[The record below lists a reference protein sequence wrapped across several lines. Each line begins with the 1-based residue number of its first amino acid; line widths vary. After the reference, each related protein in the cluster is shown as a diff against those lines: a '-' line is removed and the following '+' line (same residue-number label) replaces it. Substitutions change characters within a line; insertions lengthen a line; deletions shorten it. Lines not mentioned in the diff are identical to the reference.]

1 MKYEIRQEFN
11 ETAEQVINAMMHPE
25 VAAFLMKHMKSLK
38 EMELL
43 ERTETDDTIVRRVRY
58 RIVPVIEKIGPKK
71 IPPEAFEWVE
81 QSTFDKKKRIMVY
94 KNVPTKHKIAKLF
107 ENFGEIRIT
116 DAGARCVRM
125 MSGEL
130 KIHFPLLG
138 SVAEK
143 MIYKKAAE
151 ILDEEAAA
159 LRLFMS
165 PGNFPA
171 GSAR

>member
-1 MKYEIRQEFN
+1 MKYEIRQEFD
-11 ETAEQVINAMMHPE
+11 EGCERVITAMLHPE
-25 VAAFLMKHMKSLK
+25 VAPFLTRQMKSLK

-43 ERTETDDTIVRRVRY
+43 ERTEDELSVVRRVRY
-58 RIVPVIEKIGPKK
+58 RIHPVIDKVGPKR

-81 QSTFDKKKRIMVY
+81 QSTFDKRARVLTY
-94 KNVPTKHKIAKLF
+94 RNVPTKAKIAKLF
-107 ENFGEIRIT
+107 ENHGEIRILES
-116 DAGARCVRM
+116 GHRCVRL

-138 SVAEK
+138 AVAEK

-151 ILDEEAAA
+151 LLEEEASA

-165 PGNFPA
+165 
-171 GSAR
+171 SER